1 MNEMLQNFVSSITG
15 NIPKAVLIVKNK
27 EAKKEAKKNQEGQS
41 PTAPEVQGA
50 G

>member
-27 EAKKEAKKNQEGQS
+27 EAKKENDGGLTKHLQ
-41 PTAPEVQGA
+41 
-50 G
+50 